1 VIGRLTATITVALA
15 VAGCGFGAAEPKL
28 PVGRAVLAT
37 PTLDQS
43 VHLFGDTVVARL
55 DVLVD
60 AQRLDPDRVELVPRF
75 RPYERV
81 GRVDVERSV
90 HGDITELRYTIR
102 LRCLGP
108 PCVPSR
114 LPSAAGPQEPGRG
127 ERRAFNFPSSLLV
140 YEEGERERLLR
151 IVRFPPVESVSRL
164 NESQFSS
171 TQFPFRS
178 GYVPLPGVTWTVHPT
193 LLALLLAA
201 AALALLAP
209 AVLLGRRRLRGRRA
223 AVVVE
228 TEPELP
234 PLERALLLVEWTR
247 DRADGEDRRRA
258 LELLAKELDVE
269 SSPLADDARR
279 LAWSPRS
286 PTPDAATDVV
296 RRVREGMNGRPG

>member
-1 VIGRLTATITVALA
+1 MTRGVAA
-15 VAGCGFGAAEPKL
+15 VVVVGVTLAGCGFDAAEPRL
-28 PVGRAVLAT
+28 PSGRAVAAT

-60 AQRLDPDRVELVPRF
+60 ARRLDPDRVELVPRF

-81 GRVDVERSV
+81 GRVEIERAD
-90 HGDITELRYTIR
+90 HGDVTELRYTIR

-108 PCVPSR
+108 PCIPSR

-127 ERRAFNFPSSLLV
+127 ERKAFNFPSSLLV

-151 IVRFPPVESVSRL
+151 IVRWEALESVSRL
-164 NESQFSS
+164 SESHFAA
-171 TQFPFRS
+171 TQFAFRS

-193 LLALLLAA
+193 LLALLLVA
-201 AALALLAP
+201 AALALLTP
-209 AVLLGRRRLRGRRA
+209 AVLIVRRRLRTRRSV
-223 AVVVE
+223 AVE
-228 TEPELP
+228 EEPEVP

-258 LELLAKELDVE
+258 LELLAKELE
-269 SSPLADDARR
+269 LASSPLADDARR

-286 PTPDAATDVV
+286 PTPDAATEVV
-296 RRVREGMNGRPG
+296 RRVREGMDGRPG